1 MDTETFRSD
10 QASIK
15 TGYTKDVRMNDAFK
29 QIGNA
34 VPPLLAF
41 RLAQQIS
48 KTLKGASG
56 P

>member
-1 MDTETFRSD
+1 M
-10 QASIK
+10 APL
-15 TGYTKDVRMNDAFK
+15 TGNFNGGMNDAFK